1 MIDRIIELV
10 IENKQ
15 ISYALFF
22 LTTLAILLLT
32 LMPPDNL
39 GSHRL
44 FQYDKIGHFMMFFCW
59 TLVYGFLS
67 FARKGSQ
74 KTNLIAIFIIASLFG
89 ITVEILQRIM
99 PYGRS
104 AGIYDAVADILG
116 SLSATILL
124 NLLKAR
130 LRKFNGNS

>member
-1 MIDRIIELV
+1 MIDRIIQLF
-10 IENKQ
+10 ISHKQ

-39 GSHRL
+39 GSNSL
-44 FQYDKIGHFMMFFCW
+44 FRYDKLGHFMMFFCW
-59 TLVYGFLS
+59 TLIYGILS
-67 FARKGSQ
+67 FARKGSK

-89 ITVEILQRIM
+89 VTIEFLQRIM

-104 AGIYDAVADILG
+104 ADLYDVIADILG
-116 SLSATILL
+116 SFSASALL
-124 NLLKAR
+124 NLVKVR
-130 LRKFNGNS
+130 LQRYNRNG